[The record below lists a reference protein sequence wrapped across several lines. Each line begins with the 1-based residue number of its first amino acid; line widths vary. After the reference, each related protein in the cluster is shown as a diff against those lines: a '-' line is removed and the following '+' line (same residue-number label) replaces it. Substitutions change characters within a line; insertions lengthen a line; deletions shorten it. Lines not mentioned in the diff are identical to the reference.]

1 MSQLLNQ
8 AIKEMEGELVSA
20 GYTIKYKEPEHANGA
35 FSVNLDGESYVGTVC
50 FWPESLFEFKFAS
63 CATGDVTVLETH
75 NFRSSDALKN
85 YIKELIFN
93 RLV

>member
-1 MSQLLNQ
+1 MSQFLKQ
-8 AIKEMEGELVSA
+8 AIKEMGNELDSA

-50 FWPESLFEFKFAS
+50 FWPESLFEFQFNS
-63 CATGDVTVLETH
+63 YSTGDVAVLETH
-75 NFRSSDALKN
+75 DFHSSVALKN
-85 YIKELIFN
+85 YLKELIFN